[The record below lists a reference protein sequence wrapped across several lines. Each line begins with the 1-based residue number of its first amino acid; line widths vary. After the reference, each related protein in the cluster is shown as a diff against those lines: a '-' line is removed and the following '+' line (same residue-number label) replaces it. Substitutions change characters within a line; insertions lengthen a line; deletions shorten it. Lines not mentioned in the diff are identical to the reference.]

1 MDNNSRTI
9 LDSTSMN
16 SLKEKTIE
24 LVKAIRRSIERFPLT
39 VAFAVALTA
48 CMMFLEY
55 KGYNYPAEKWRFFL
69 FWYPSTGLLLSLSL
83 SLWLEEHAGKW
94 GYKAVAAL
102 THLAWIGV
110 SVLLMYN
117 YKMTVYA
124 PYKYVM
130 MALIAAL
137 IVSLLVLSFLK
148 DKTDVAFWNFSLRS
162 VGAVATALVVS
173 GIVCGGLEL
182 LIVAIDKLFGVFVS
196 SHWYSNVAIL
206 CFCLLAPILVFQGIP
221 GGTLKHDDEP
231 ILMPGLIENAV
242 TKLFMPIA
250 AAYLVTLYCYAA
262 KILFTWQ
269 LPDGWVSWLVT
280 ASMAAMVILFMMV
293 YPYIDKASQST
304 SGWNRMAVRFITDR
318 MPLLMLPLL
327 LLMSIGI
334 ARRISDYGITILR
347 VYLVAFNLW
356 CYAVC
361 IIPII
366 KRHAGIMWIP
376 VSLVLT
382 FAVLT
387 LLPVNVSTC
396 VRKSLTNKVNAIL
409 QENGWNGASMSD
421 DEYGK
426 FLSKLDSSVSHQLD
440 SRIDYLKK
448 QFSRQSVND
457 IIDTGVLTG
466 RIPEHVFEDGKDGN
480 VEIHR
485 YRSILGD
492 ASFNLPQN
500 ASKMCLYEY
509 NTDLGKD
516 CIKDEIL
523 TVELPVELDYN
534 GKNKSLKYEFSIPL
548 SQLRALQ
555 EETTPDNIIK
565 DDFNHVVSFTG
576 TLVDAS
582 AKDAP
587 SKVILFLDTFHLRH
601 DGKEGYIRVTGPLF
615 F

>member
-1 MDNNSRTI
+1 MNTI
-9 LDSTSMN
+9 YDRIKNLLLTVR
-16 SLKEKTIE
+16 KG
-24 LVKAIRRSIERFPLT
+24 IERFPLT
-39 VAFAVALTA
+39 VAFAVVLTG

-55 KGYNYPAEKWRFFL
+55 KGYNYPDEKWRFFL

-94 GYKAVAAL
+94 GYKVVAGL
-102 THLAWIGV
+102 IHLAWIGV
-110 SVLLMYN
+110 SVLLMCN

-137 IVSLLVLSFLK
+137 IVSLLVLSFFK
-148 DKTDVAFWNFSLRS
+148 NKTDVAFWNFSLRS
-162 VGAVATALVVS
+162 VGAVATAIVVS

-206 CFCLLAPILVFQGIP
+206 CFCLLAPILVIQGIP

-361 IIPII
+361 IILII
-366 KRHAGIMWIP
+366 KRRAGIMWIP

-396 VRKSLTNKVNAIL
+396 VRKNLTNKVNAIL
-409 QENGWNGASMSD
+409 QENGWNGAAMSD

-440 SRIDYLKK
+440 SRIDYLKS
-448 QFSRQSVND
+448 QFSRQS
-457 IIDTGVLTG
+457 
-466 RIPEHVFEDGKDGN
+466 
-480 VEIHR
+480 
-485 YRSILGD
+485 
-492 ASFNLPQN
+492 

-509 NTDLGKD
+509 NTDLKKN

-523 TVELPVELDYN
+523 TVELPVEFDYN
-534 GKNKSLKYEFSIPL
+534 RSSRTLKYEFHIPL
-548 SQLRALQ
+548 SQLRAL
-555 EETTPDNIIK
+555 EEEMTPDNIIK
-565 DDFNHVVSFTG
+565 DDFNHVVSLTG
-576 TLVDAS
+576 TLVGTS
-582 AKDAP
+582 ANDTPA
-587 SKVILFLDTFHLRH
+587 KVTLFLDTFHLRH

>member
-1 MDNNSRTI
+1 MMYMNTI
-9 LDSTSMN
+9 YDK
-16 SLKEKTIE
+16 LKNLALTIR
-24 LVKAIRRSIERFPLT
+24 KGIERFPLT

-55 KGYNYPAEKWRFFL
+55 KGYNYPAEKWRFFIS
-69 FWYPSTGLLLSLSL
+69 WYPSTGLLLSLSL
-83 SLWLEEHAGKW
+83 SLWLEEHVGKW
-94 GYKAVAAL
+94 GYKVAVAL
-102 THLAWIGV
+102 IHLAWIGL
-110 SVLLMYN
+110 SVLLMSN
-117 YKMTVYA
+117 SDVLDYA
-124 PYKYVM
+124 PYNFV
-130 MALIAAL
+130 IAAL
-137 IVSLLVLSFLK
+137 ITVLVLLLLVTSFFR

-162 VGAVATALVVS
+162 AGAVATALVVS

-182 LIVAIDKLFGVFVS
+182 LTVAIDKLFGVFVS
-196 SHWYSNVAIL
+196 SHSYSNIAIL
-206 CFCLLAPILVFQGIP
+206 SFCLLAPILIIQGIP
-221 GGTLKHDDEP
+221 GGTLKHDDKP
-231 ILMPGLIENAV
+231 MPMQRLIENAV

-280 ASMAAMVILFMMV
+280 ASMAAMLILFMMV
-293 YPYIDKASQST
+293 YPYVEKASQST
-304 SGWNRMAVRFITDR
+304 SGWNRMAVKFITDR

-347 VYLVAFNLW
+347 VYLMVFNLW

-361 IIPII
+361 IILII
-366 KRHAGIMWIP
+366 KRNAGIMWIP
-376 VSLVLT
+376 VSFVVA
-382 FAVLT
+382 FAVIT

-396 VRKSLTNKVNAIL
+396 VRKNLTSKVTAML
-409 QENGWNGASMSD
+409 QENGWNGAAMSD

-426 FLSKLDSSVSHQLD
+426 FLSTLDKAVSHKLD
-440 SRIDYLKK
+440 SRIDYLKR
-448 QFSRQSVND
+448 QFSRQSVED

-466 RIPEHVFEDGKDGN
+466 RIPEAITEDGKDGH

-492 ASFNLPQN
+492 TGFDIPQN
-500 ASKMCLYEY
+500 ASRMCLYEY
-509 NTDLGKD
+509 NMDLEKD
-516 CIKDEIL
+516 CIEDEIL

-534 GKNKSLKYEFSIPL
+534 GKDKTLKYRFCIPL
-548 SQLRALQ
+548 SQLRALD
-555 EETTPDNIIK
+555 EEMTPDNIIK
-565 DDFNHVVSFTG
+565 DDFNHVVSLTG
-576 TLVDAS
+576 TIADAS

-587 SKVILFLDTFHLRH
+587 ATVILFLDTFHLRH

>member
-1 MDNNSRTI
+1 MDNNSRTV
-9 LDSTSMN
+9 LDSTYMN

-24 LVKAIRRSIERFPLT
+24 LIKAIRRSIERFPLT
-39 VAFAVALTA
+39 VAFAVALTG

-55 KGYNYPAEKWRFFL
+55 KGYNYPDEKWRFFL

-94 GYKAVAAL
+94 GYKVVAGL
-102 THLAWIGV
+102 IHLAWIGV
-110 SVLLMYN
+110 SVLLMCN

-162 VGAVATALVVS
+162 IGAVATALVVS

-182 LIVAIDKLFGVFVS
+182 LTVAIDKLFGVFVS

-206 CFCLLAPILVFQGIP
+206 CFCLLAPILVIQGIP

-361 IIPII
+361 IILII
-366 KRHAGIMWIP
+366 KRRAGIMWIP

-396 VRKSLTNKVNAIL
+396 VRKNLTNKVNAIL
-409 QENGWNGASMSD
+409 QDNGWNGASMSD

-440 SRIDYLKK
+440 SRIDYLKS
-448 QFSRQSVND
+448 QFSRQSVNE

-485 YRSILGD
+485 YRSILGET
-492 ASFNLPQN
+492 SFNLPQN

-509 NTDLGKD
+509 NTDLGKN

-523 TVELPVELDYN
+523 TVELPVEFELN
-534 GKNKSLKYEFSIPL
+534 RSSKTLKYEFSIPL

-555 EETTPDNIIK
+555 EEMTPDNIIK
-565 DDFNHVVSFTG
+565 DDFNHVVCLTG
-576 TLVDAS
+576 TLVGAS
-582 AKDAP
+582 ANDAP
-587 SKVILFLDTFHLRH
+587 AKVTLFLDTFHLRH